1 MPPLCM
7 HMTLARRLAGELDH
21 SLLRDEAG
29 AYLLG
34 AAAPD
39 IRVLTK
45 WDRSQTHFFKLDDF
59 EEQHGVVALFESYPE
74 LRTAGEL
81 NPQTAAFLAGYISH
95 LEMDETWIGEVY
107 RPCFGERSALK
118 DGALANVLDRVL
130 QFELDRREREDGATL
145 EGMRDDLLASALDV
159 VVGFIDRETLTRW
172 REISADILSLP
183 PTWDRF
189 GVVAGRHL
197 KSYGVESEADVAHF
211 MSNVPDLL
219 DQAICHVTQER
230 LDAFLERSRQRA
242 RTSISEY
249 LS

>member
-1 MPPLCM
+1 M
-7 HMTLARRLAGELDH
+7 HMTLARQLAGELDR

-45 WDRSQTHFFKLDDF
+45 GPREDTHFFQLDNFD
-59 EEQHGVVALFESYPE
+59 EQSGVAALFDAYPD
-74 LRTAGEL
+74 LRDAGQL
-81 NPQTAAFLAGYISH
+81 SPQTVAFLAGYMSH
-95 LEMDETWIGEVY
+95 LEMDETWISEIY
-107 RPCFGERSALK
+107 RPCFGERSTLK
-118 DGALANVLDRVL
+118 GDALANVLDRVL

-145 EGMRDDLLASALDV
+145 ESMRADLLATALDV
-159 VVGFIDRETLTRW
+159 VVGFIDGGSLARW
-172 REISADILSLP
+172 RDISADVLTYP

-189 GVVAGRHL
+189 GMVASRHL
-197 KSYGVESEADVAHF
+197 KSYGVETEADVAHF
-211 MSNVPDLL
+211 MRNLPDIL

-230 LDAFLERSRQRA
+230 LDTFVERSRERA
-242 RTSISEY
+242 RTSIGEY

>member
-1 MPPLCM
+1 M
-7 HMTLARRLAGELDH
+7 HMTLARQLAGELGH
-21 SLLRDEAG
+21 GLLHADAG

-45 WDRSQTHFFKLDDF
+45 GPREDTHFFKLDNFD
-59 EEQHGVVALFESYPE
+59 EQSGVAGLFESYPD
-74 LRTAGEL
+74 LREAGRL
-81 NPQTAAFLAGYISH
+81 DSQTAAFLCGYISH
-95 LEMDETWIGEVY
+95 LDMDETWIAEIY
-107 RPCFGERSALK
+107 RPCFGERSPLK
-118 DGALANVLDRVL
+118 GEALANVLDRVL
-130 QFELDRREREDGATL
+130 QFELDRREREDGPTV
-145 EGMRDDLLASALDV
+145 ERMRADLLAMALDV
-159 VVGFIDRETLTRW
+159 VVGFIDGEALGRW
-172 REISADILSLP
+172 RDISADILTYP

-189 GVVAGRHL
+189 GMIASRHL

-211 MSNVPDLL
+211 MRNVPDLL

-230 LDAFLERSRQRA
+230 LDAFLERSRERA